1 MAALTAE
8 HQVANLALGMVGQ
21 KQLLNSLLEAS
32 TEAELA
38 RTYFASTRDEVLSAW
53 EWRFARQT
61 TVLALSN
68 ETKPGWGYAYV
79 MPTNCLVP
87 RRIWNGQRETLNG
100 RGDPIPFSWELNA
113 AANGHLVLTDH
124 AQAQLIYTASVV
136 TVALW
141 PAHFVKAVAAQL
153 AAYLAASLPI
163 KPQVALAFERRAV
176 EALRVAATID
186 ANAAQADDE
195 AEAEAVRVR

>member
-21 KQLLNSLLEAS
+21 RQLLNSLAENS

-61 TVLALSN
+61 AVLALTT
-68 ETKPGWGYAYV
+68 ETKPGWEYAYA
-79 MPTNCLVP
+79 MPANCLLP

-100 RGDPIPFSWELNA
+100 RGDPIPFTWELSA
-113 AANGHLVLTDH
+113 AGNGHLVLTDQP
-124 AQAQLIYTASVV
+124 QAQLIYTVSLAA
-136 TVALW
+136 VALW
-141 PAHFVKAVAAQL
+141 PAHFVKAMAAQL
-153 AAYLAASLPI
+153 AVYLAASLPI
-163 KPQVALAFERRAV
+163 KPQVALALEQRAIQ
-176 EALRVAATID
+176 ALRTAAAID
-186 ANAAQADDE
+186 ANAAQADEE
-195 AEAEAVRVR
+195 ADAEAVRVR